1 MSNAINLENFDYED
15 FLNRQEMDRKR
26 ISNELHDTSVQDL
39 THLIHQIE
47 LAGLYIDVDPIKA
60 KLELATINDELR
72 KIIKDIRNTIF
83 DLRPMSF
90 DDLGLQEA
98 LEQYIEN
105 LKNKCNVEIETEM
118 DFVDNY
124 DEKKKLIIYRI
135 LIECLNNSAKHA
147 NASIIKLKIKD
158 EDKHLKLSVI
168 DDGVGISN
176 SDSLHNLEKDKHT
189 HYGLSIMKERV
200 SILNG
205 KCYINSKEDEGTHI
219 SFIIPKDN
227 LE

>member
-1 MSNAINLENFDYED
+1 MDENINLENFDFENL
-15 FLNRQEMDRKR
+15 LNRLEIDRKR
-26 ISNELHDTSVQDL
+26 IANELHDTSVQDL

-60 KLELATINDELR
+60 KLELASINDELR

-90 DDLGLQEA
+90 DDFGLKEA

-105 LKNKCNVEIETEM
+105 LKNKYHVEIETEI

-124 DEKKKLIIYRI
+124 DEKKNLAFYRI
-135 LIECLNNSAKHA
+135 LKECLNNSVKHA
-147 NASIIKLKIKD
+147 NASVIKLIIKDIENEL
-158 EDKHLKLSVI
+158 HLSVI
-168 DDGVGISN
+168 DNGIGISN
-176 SDSLHNLEKDKHT
+176 SEMQDSEKDK

-205 KCYINSKEDEGTHI
+205 KCYINSKEDEGTQI
-219 SFIIPKDN
+219 KFVIPRN
-227 LE
+227 

>member
-1 MSNAINLENFDYED
+1 MSNTIHLENFDYED

-26 ISNELHDTSVQDL
+26 IANELHDTSVQDL
-39 THLIHQIE
+39 IHLIHQIE
-47 LAGLYIDVDPIKA
+47 LAGLYIDLDPIKA

-90 DDLGLQEA
+90 DDLGLQDA

-118 DFVDNY
+118 NFVDNY

-147 NASIIKLKIKD
+147 NASIIKLKMKD
-158 EDKHLKLSVI
+158 MDNDLYLSVI
-168 DDGVGISN
+168 DDGIGISN
-176 SDSLHNLEKDKHT
+176 IGVQDSEKEKHT

-205 KCYINSKEDEGTHI
+205 KCYINSKEEEGTHI
-219 SFIIPKDN
+219 EFIIPR
-227 LE
+227 

>member
-1 MSNAINLENFDYED
+1 MKSYCDLDKFDYAD

-26 ISNELHDTSVQDL
+26 IANELHDTSVQDL

-47 LAGLYIDVDPIKA
+47 LAGLYIDLDPIKA

-90 DDLGLQEA
+90 DDLGLQDA
-98 LEQYIEN
+98 LEQYIDN

-118 DFVDNY
+118 NFVDNY

-147 NASIIKLKIKD
+147 DASIIKLKVKD
-158 EDKHLKLSVI
+158 VDNNLYLSVT
-168 DDGVGISN
+168 DDGIGILN
-176 SDSLHNLEKDKHT
+176 NDEQDSEKERHT

-205 KCYINSKEDEGTHI
+205 KCYINSKEDKGTHI
-219 SFIIPKDN
+219 EFLIPREN
-227 LE
+227 

>member
-1 MSNAINLENFDYED
+1 MSNTIHLEKFDYEN

-26 ISNELHDTSVQDL
+26 IANELHDTSVQDL

-47 LAGLYIDVDPIKA
+47 LAGLYIDLDPIKA

-90 DDLGLQEA
+90 DDLGLQDA
-98 LEQYIEN
+98 LEQYIDN

-118 DFVDNY
+118 NFVDNY

-147 NASIIKLKIKD
+147 DASIIKLKVKD
-158 EDKHLKLSVI
+158 VDNNLYLSVT
-168 DDGVGISN
+168 DDGIGILN
-176 SDSLHNLEKDKHT
+176 NDEQDSEKERHT

-219 SFIIPKDN
+219 EFLIPREN
-227 LE
+227 

>member
-1 MSNAINLENFDYED
+1 MSNTIHLENFDYED

-26 ISNELHDTSVQDL
+26 IANELHDTSVQDL

-47 LAGLYIDVDPIKA
+47 LAGLYIDLDPIKA

-90 DDLGLQEA
+90 DDLGLQDA

-105 LKNKCNVEIETEM
+105 LKNKCNIEIETEM

-135 LIECLNNSAKHA
+135 LIECLNNSVKHA
-147 NASIIKLKIKD
+147 NASIIKLKMKD
-158 EDKHLKLSVI
+158 VDNDLYLSVI
-168 DDGVGISN
+168 DDGIGISN
-176 SDSLHNLEKDKHT
+176 IGVQDSEKEKHT

-205 KCYINSKEDEGTHI
+205 KCYINSKEEEGTHI
-219 SFIIPKDN
+219 EFIIPR
-227 LE
+227 